1 MSFFTT
7 SASASQQQIT
17 PSEPSELFFQKTKTT
32 RSYPLGSNNE
42 NFFSDDQILNIHG
55 VACRSTY
62 PIEIESKLGLSI
74 QKTSNFSVEY
84 FSNATCIFTQ
94 QFITTGA
101 ITCAGIL
108 LFEKG
113 YKKSSPKFYQEL
125 LTNRKFETI
134 DQLLEFLK
142 PKGIDCESF
151 NLLDQHKNFSILQ
164 SRVKDHGPIIL
175 YLKKENKY
183 VILDAIEDSKV
194 TLRDP
199 YHGWKL
205 DISKDTFLYQL
216 PSKCLVIKSIPK
228 EDTSSHLF
236 KA

>member
-1 MSFFTT
+1 VLEF
-7 SASASQQQIT
+7 
-17 PSEPSELFFQKTKTT
+17 
-32 RSYPLGSNNE
+32 
-42 NFFSDDQILNIHG
+42 
-55 VACRSTY
+55 
-62 PIEIESKLGLSI
+62 
-74 QKTSNFSVEY
+74 Y
-84 FSNATCIFTQ
+84 FLKKAT
-94 QFITTGA
+94 
-101 ITCAGIL
+101 
-108 LFEKG
+108 
-113 YKKSSPKFYQEL
+113 KKSSPKFYQEL

-151 NLLDQHKNFSILQ
+151 NLIDHHKNFSILQ
-164 SRVKDHGPIIL
+164 SLVKDHGPIIL